1 MKDDRYDIEE
11 IERMLSPRCEFH
23 ASDGLRPKIMKRVR
37 ALQGPRRFRIA
48 PWLAAA
54 CLAEVVVLSLMR
66 TGQSAGDVAETPSVA
81 VAAADTVVRHEAAD
95 APAEDV
101 LVAEVRTP
109 AVKPAVKRAAQAAV
123 TEPVVKHEPVEER
136 QVVAQ
141 VVERTPVEGP
151 MPIGNGGG
159 GRAMPKILAETD
171 IPITSPENLEYTP
184 EELALIKRQERL
196 AYVSRIRL
204 EIEIAEKLLAESKI

>member
-1 MKDDRYDIEE
+1 MNTCYI
-11 IERMLSPRCEFH
+11 P
-23 ASDGLRPKIMKRVR
+23 
-37 ALQGPRRFRIA
+37 QGY
-48 PWLAAA
+48 
-54 CLAEVVVLSLMR
+54 
-66 TGQSAGDVAETPSVA
+66 
-81 VAAADTVVRHEAAD
+81 
-95 APAEDV
+95 
-101 LVAEVRTP
+101 RTP
-109 AVKPAVKRAAQAAV
+109 LSGKSDLANAFAHQYIGRLWWKIGLVSLPV

>member
-54 CLAEVVVLSLMR
+54 CLAGVVVLSLMR

-109 AVKPAVKRAAQAAV
+109 AVKPAVKRAAKAAV
-123 TEPVVKHEPVEER
+123 TEPAEER

-171 IPITSPENLEYTP
+171 IPVTSPENLEYTP

>member
-23 ASDGLRPKIMKRVR
+23 ASDGLRPKIMKRVS

-54 CLAEVVVLSLMR
+54 CLAGVVVLSLMR

-109 AVKPAVKRAAQAAV
+109 AVKPAVKRAAKAAV
-123 TEPVVKHEPVEER
+123 TEPAEER

-171 IPITSPENLEYTP
+171 IPVTSPENLEYTP